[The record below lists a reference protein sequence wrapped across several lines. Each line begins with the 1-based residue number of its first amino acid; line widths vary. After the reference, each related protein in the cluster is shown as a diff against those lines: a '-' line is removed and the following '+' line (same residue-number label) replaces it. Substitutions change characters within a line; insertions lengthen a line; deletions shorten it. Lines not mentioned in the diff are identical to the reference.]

1 MSKRRPVAEIV
12 LVVIGAVLSCCWLPR
27 GIIGLLNLM
36 YAIGAK
42 FHLPSNLTQ
51 LLQNLGN
58 PLLWYNQWITRRF
71 FIRGNFKV
79 GQLLNAIP
87 LCLFPL
93 VGIAILVLGIVLY
106 VRAGR
111 ASEKEAV

>member
-1 MSKRRPVAEIV
+1 MSKRRPVAEVI
-12 LVVIGAVLSCCWLPR
+12 LIVIGAVLSCCWLPR
-27 GIIGLLNLM
+27 GIIGLLNLA

-42 FHLPSNLTQ
+42 ARLPGELTQ
-51 LLQNLGN
+51 LLQNLSN
-58 PLLWYNQWITRRF
+58 PLVWYSQWITRRF

-79 GQLLNAIP
+79 GQVLNAIP

-111 ASEKEAV
+111 AGKEEAA